1 MISIQCHAN
10 RISLIG
16 NTKPNFEIPVFGV
29 CECLIWRLWMSNEVS
44 RIWMLLDRVQMQL
57 DLLLFD
63 EAATTIR
70 EILVDLAW
78 LSSKYEASEV
88 SKN

>member
-1 MISIQCHAN
+1 
-10 RISLIG
+10 
-16 NTKPNFEIPVFGV
+16 
-29 CECLIWRLWMSNEVS
+29 
-44 RIWMLLDRVQMQL
+44 MQL